1 MSENNSEENLF
12 HVCVDVCLCVQRAVP
27 FRWDSQEL
35 SPQKHFQKK
44 IIKTLLGSTQL
55 FLFVVGTMDLLKTD
69 FISCPSHS
77 RYGDMSKLFRG
88 KRELPS
94 PIPVGL
100 AKPRNSPL

>member
-1 MSENNSEENLF
+1 MTLKRISFTFVSMC
-12 HVCVDVCLCVQRAVP
+12 VCVYSGQYRLGGTARNYP
-27 FRWDSQEL
+27 LKNIF
-35 SPQKHFQKK
+35 KK

-55 FLFVVGTMDLLKTD
+55 FLFVIGTMDLLKTD

-77 RYGDMSKLFRG
+77 RYGDMSKLFGG